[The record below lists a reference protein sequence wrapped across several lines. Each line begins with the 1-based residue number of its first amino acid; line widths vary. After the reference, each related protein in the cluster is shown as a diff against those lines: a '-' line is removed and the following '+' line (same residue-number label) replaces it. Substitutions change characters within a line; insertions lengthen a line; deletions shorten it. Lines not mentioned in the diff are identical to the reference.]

1 MGLGVDAAHL
11 RTMLEALGFV
21 LGACKPVVVALAYV
35 PALWALGLGGQE
47 RVEGYPLLRS
57 SGV

>member
-1 MGLGVDAAHL
+1 
-11 RTMLEALGFV
+11 MLEALGFI
-21 LGACKPVVVALAYV
+21 LHACKPAVVALACDSSTLAV
-35 PALWALGLGGQE
+35 GVGEQE